1 MSNVKVEVLPG
12 PFLQL
17 GEGPHWDAES
27 QSLYYVC
34 ILSATLHRY
43 DWQEAKTYSAPL
55 EGATYASFII
65 PVQGR
70 RGEFV
75 VGSGT
80 RLVLVSWDGRS
91 PQACV
96 RQVLADLGPDAAD
109 HRFNDGKVDPHGR
122 LYAGTMLAEDSRNHF
137 EMDDGKLYRYEA
149 GADCRMVPLK
159 SKVHISNGLTWS
171 ARTNRFYYI
180 DSFAFDIKE
189 YAIDAD
195 GNLAEERVLIRLK
208 DDEAATEF
216 IADGMTSDADG
227 NLYVAM
233 FAGSKIVKIDPQLA
247 QIVQEIPLPVS
258 QVTSVAFGGPELNIL
273 FATTAAKELSAPQ
286 EPPAGAVLKI
296 SGLAVRGTPMNE
308 FALPGT
314 GASPPS

>member
-1 MSNVKVEVLPG
+1 MADEVKVDVLPG
-12 PFLQL
+12 PLLEL

-34 ILSATLHRY
+34 ILTSTLHRY
-43 DWQEAKTYSAPL
+43 DWKEGKTYSASI
-55 EGATYASFII
+55 EGSTYASFVV
-65 PVQGR
+65 PVKGR

-91 PQACV
+91 ERATLG
-96 RQVLADLGPDAAD
+96 QVLADLGGDEAD
-109 HRFNDGKVDPHGR
+109 HRFNDGKVDAQGR
-122 LYAGTMLAEDSRNHF
+122 LYAGTMLAEDSHNHL
-137 EMDDGKLYRYEA
+137 EMDGGKLYRLD
-149 GADCRMVPLK
+149 GGGQIVPLK

-171 ARTNRFYYI
+171 ARTNKLYYI

-189 YAIDAD
+189 YTVDAA
-195 GNLAEERVLIRLK
+195 GNLADERVLIKLK

-233 FAGSKIVKIDPQLA
+233 FAGSKIIKINPETA
-247 QIVQEIPLPVS
+247 QVVQEIPLPVA
-258 QVTSVAFGGPELNIL
+258 QVTSVAFGGPDLDVL
-273 FATTAAKELSAPQ
+273 FATTAAKELSTPQ
-286 EPPAGAVLKI
+286 EPPAGAVLRI
-296 SGLAVRGTPMNE
+296 TGLGTRGTPMYE
-308 FALPGT
+308 FVLPST
-314 GASPPS
+314 A